1 MDERGEE
8 VRRVESGEE
17 SVIETILSDEVSCE
31 WESLA
36 QKLFS
41 SIDVEHYECRP
52 SLGLLARLPGSRRT
66 VELVLCQMELW
77 RSLVSQ
83 AGATR
88 PFLYVMFY
96 NHPAQ
101 IRHISVA
108 SAEEEFKV
116 AAALPST
123 EEEIKEPRNI
133 KVLRSC
139 IAV

>member
-1 MDERGEE
+1 MDERREE
-8 VRRVESGEE
+8 VRRVENGEE
-17 SVIETILSDEVSCE
+17 SVIETILSDEVSWE

-36 QKLFS
+36 QKLFY

-66 VELVLCQMELW
+66 VELELCQMELW

-83 AGATR
+83 AGAAR
-88 PFLYVMFY
+88 PFLKCCSVITLPRYR
-96 NHPAQ
+96 Q
-101 IRHISVA
+101 ISVA

-123 EEEIKEPRNI
+123 EEEIREPRNI
-133 KVLRSC
+133 KVLRSR